1 LATSPV
7 PLWAQEMS
15 PHHRGPTGADVLT
28 VAVVTILVA
37 LLLLPRLATARD
49 ASFRSGRALS
59 PACAELQRLE
69 RHGVRSGA
77 SWRRVDRACRE
88 ANHGR

>member
-15 PHHRGPTGADVLT
+15 PHHRGPTGAGVLA
-28 VAVVTILVA
+28 VAVVAVLVA
-37 LLLLPRLATARD
+37 LLLLPRLATVSD
-49 ASFRSGRALS
+49 ASSRGSRVLS

-69 RHGVRSGA
+69 GHGVHSGA
-77 SWRRVDRACRE
+77 SWRRADRACRE
-88 ANHGR
+88 VPHGR